1 MTWSGKRA
9 YGKATYRW
17 LRQLGPTRWRWARG
31 VTWQPCRLF
40 PGAHRSNRSVVSSS
54 QTHTPTLGND
64 CVRATRLRVTGDSR
78 GRPSVDIG
86 LVRFVPLRT
95 TAHALVGWQL
105 VYCRFTRQ
113 DQWFRLVGKESF
125 KLRSTVDPWLT
136 ICHVVQPCRDW

>member
-1 MTWSGKRA
+1 MFIITHDLIWETCVWQGYLQMT
-9 YGKATYRW
+9 KAV
-17 LRQLGPTRWRWARG
+17 GANS
-31 VTWQPCRLF
+31 VTLSKGSDVTALSSLPWPNLVSR
-40 PGAHRSNRSVVSSS
+40 AHRSNRSVVSSS
-54 QTHTPTLGND
+54 QNHTPTLGND
-64 CVRATRLRVTGDSR
+64 GVQATRLRVTGDSR

-125 KLRSTVDPWLT
+125 KLRSTVDP
-136 ICHVVQPCRDW
+136 